1 MACNKQKINKHDKFS
16 IFKSCLEMVMGGILK
31 ADNYLY
37 YKYGLF
43 MGMEDKSLSRH
54 YPAYTNMITRSLS
67 VHKNSIPHFLQKLKK
82 NNQGMW
88 ALGVVQ
94 VLDTSSNVQKR

>member
-54 YPAYTNMITRSLS
+54 YPAYTDMITRSLS
-67 VHKNSIPHFLQKLKK
+67 AHKNSIPHFLQKLKK
-82 NNQGMW
+82 QSRHVGT
-88 ALGVVQ
+88 GRC
-94 VLDTSSNVQKR
+94 TST

>member
-1 MACNKQKINKHDKFS
+1 MACNKQKINKHDKFT

-54 YPAYTNMITRSLS
+54 YPAYTDMITRSLS

-94 VLDTSSNVQKR
+94 VPDTSSNAQKR

>member
-43 MGMEDKSLSRH
+43 MGMEVKSLSRH
-54 YPAYTNMITRSLS
+54 YPAYTNTITCPLS
-67 VHKNSIPHFLQKLKK
+67 AHKNSIPHFLKKLKK

-94 VLDTSSNVQKR
+94 VLDMSSNAQKR

>member
-54 YPAYTNMITRSLS
+54 YPAYTDMI
-67 VHKNSIPHFLQKLKK
+67 SILFLRTKI
-82 NNQGMW
+82 
-88 ALGVVQ
+88 ASRI
-94 VLDTSSNVQKR
+94 SSRN